1 MPVKLK
7 DFLYPT
13 LAGLRNHIESELLK
27 DAVIA
32 LLVSFAKIAPRHGS
46 ADAEMVE
53 FPRMGF
59 HRYDEIAKALT
70 I

>member
-1 MPVKLK
+1 MTFK
-7 DFLYPT
+7 DFLYPS
-13 LAGLRNHIESELLK
+13 LAGFHNHIEGELLK

-32 LLVSFAKIAPRHGS
+32 LLISLAKIAPRHGF

-53 FPRMGF
+53 FPRMCF
-59 HRYDEIAKALT
+59 HRHDKIAQTFT